1 MMELMETRDKND
13 GAVGVDNLDHWPVDS
28 DSFEFLS
35 TVSSPVAIEA
45 LKQVSI
51 PQLNLHIQVH

>member
-1 MMELMETRDKND
+1 METRDKND